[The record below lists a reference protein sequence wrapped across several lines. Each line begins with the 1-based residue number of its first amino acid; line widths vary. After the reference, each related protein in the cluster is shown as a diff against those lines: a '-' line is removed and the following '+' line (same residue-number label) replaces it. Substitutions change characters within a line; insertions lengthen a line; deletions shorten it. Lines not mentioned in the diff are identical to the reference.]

1 MMMMMM
7 MMLITV
13 MMINIQFYYG
23 EKAPLSRKAFENL
36 LKEIYPDIG
45 KGFGDIALYSYWFLE
60 LLPLIVIG
68 FDKT

>member
-1 MMMMMM
+1 
-7 MMLITV
+7 
-13 MMINIQFYYG
+13 MINIQFYYG

-45 KGFGDIALYSYWFLE
+45 EGFGDITLYSYWFLD

-68 FDKT
+68 F

>member
-1 MMMMMM
+1 MMV
-7 MMLITV
+7 ITV

-23 EKAPLSRKAFENL
+23 EKAPLTRKAFENL

-45 KGFGDIALYSYWFLE
+45 EGFGDITLYSYWFLD

-68 FDKT
+68 F